1 MLGADFFL
9 FDAVLLVGEGEGGV
23 VCLCKGCNVVPGGVE
38 DVAVAAEGDVA
49 EAERGRFVLG
59 AGVAVFAG
67 PHKEVE
73 ADPDD
78 VCNTLCSGVAGM

>member
-1 MLGADFFL
+1 MLIIFS
-9 FDAVLLVGEGEGGV
+9 FDAVLLVGEGEGNGV
-23 VCLCKGCNVVPGGVE
+23 CAHEKGDGSTSRAE